1 MDWQTALCAM
11 VLCDA
16 IKVEVIWVK
25 AIALLEVITEYW
37 NPSYR
42 RMKAELMTHP

>member
-1 MDWQTALCAM
+1 MA
-11 VLCDA
+11 LCDA
-16 IKVEVIWVK
+16 IMGEVIWVK
-25 AIALLEVITEYW
+25 AIALLEEMTEYW